1 MADMT
6 DPAER
11 RRTAWMM
18 FDYLSQAPVFLPLA
32 APPPEG
38 VMIVEVAATGETLK
52 NIAVSIDT
60 RTDPVQSAML
70 MFLDLNSLK
79 AKFPG
84 CRYVSLP
91 AKNVLEMFV
100 ASRYDSLFFNPAG
113 KWSAWTRELAAEALE
128 AGRLGPG

>member
-1 MADMT
+1 MADSN

-32 APPPEG
+32 SPPPEG
-38 VMIVEVAATGETLK
+38 AGIVEVPATEEALK

-60 RTDPVQSAML
+60 RSARTHSAMM
-70 MFLDLNSLK
+70 MFLDLDSLA

-84 CRYVSLP
+84 CRYVSQP
-91 AKNVLEMFV
+91 AKKVLEMFV
-100 ASRYDSLFFNPAG
+100 ASRYDSLFFNPEG
-113 KWSAWTRELAAEALE
+113 QWSSWEKEQAAEALE